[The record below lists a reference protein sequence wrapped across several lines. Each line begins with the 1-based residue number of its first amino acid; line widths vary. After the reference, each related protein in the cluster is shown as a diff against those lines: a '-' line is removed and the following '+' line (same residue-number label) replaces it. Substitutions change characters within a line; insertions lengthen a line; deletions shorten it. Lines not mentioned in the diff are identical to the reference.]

1 MIAPATHGLSHPLG
15 TVSAMGALKPWHLL
29 ILSFCCLGVTG
40 VVAAVAVVFARGK
53 RRRPPG
59 A

>member
-1 MIAPATHGLSHPLG
+1 
-15 TVSAMGALKPWHLL
+15 MGALKPWHLL